1 MGGSSDWY
9 VRAPLPLVLL
19 LGPLM
24 GLVFFFT
31 LPLSGMVVLGPFL
44 AGKLRA
50 AVSSGRLSPAHLAP
64 GSEPGI
70 SYLEPYLRS
79 GEQDSTSATRR
90 DEAEP
95 GAVID
100 LADKI
105 VEKEW
110 REN

>member
-1 MGGSSDWY
+1 MGGPSDWY

-31 LPLSGMVVLGPFL
+31 LPLSGMLVLGPFL
-44 AGKLRA
+44 AGKLRT
-50 AVSSGRLSPAHLAP
+50 AVSSGRLSPAHLAS

-70 SYLEPYLRS
+70 SYLEPYLRP
-79 GEQDSTSATRR
+79 GVHDSTPAARC
-90 DEAEP
+90 DGAEP
-95 GAVID
+95 DNLID
-100 LADKI
+100 IANEI

-110 REN
+110 GKS